1 MTQIK
6 VRIEED
12 RNFQILFIRVIRV
25 LRVQLLLGA
34 LRPGYDVGHPL
45 ESHMRWSLA
54 VASLVLAAPVAA
66 APPNVVIILTDDLGY
81 GDLGCYGHPTIRTP
95 NLDRMAAEG
104 MKFTSFYSAAE
115 VCTPSRAALLTGRLP
130 IRSGMC
136 SDTRR
141 VLFPDSA
148 GGLPANE
155 ITLAEALKPKG
166 YATTCIG
173 KWHLGH
179 LPEYSALKHGFDSFF
194 GLPYVNDMDRVPD
207 KGPKGRAAFFAPKIE
222 YWNVPL
228 MRNDRIVERP
238 ADQHTLTQ
246 RYTEEAVKFIKD
258 KKDKPFFL
266 YLAHAMPHV
275 PLFASKG
282 FAGKSERGLY
292 GDVVEELDWSV
303 GEVLQALRDEKLDKN
318 TLVFFTSDNGPWLQ
332 FGEHGGSAGLLR
344 DGKGSTFEGGMR
356 VPGIAWWP
364 GTIPSG
370 ATTHEMASTMD
381 LFVTAVKLAG
391 GEVPTDRPID
401 GYDMTPMLMGKG
413 HSPRDT
419 MYFYRGTKL
428 FAVRHGPWKAHFLT
442 QPAYGAGSK
451 DGPTPHD
458 PPLLYHLGRD
468 PGEKTDV
475 AKDNPKVVS
484 QLREIAAKH
493 SAAMK
498 PGAPQLDSKLPEERS
513 SARAALQDC
522 NHRLSRPTGPE

>member
-1 MTQIK
+1 
-6 VRIEED
+6 
-12 RNFQILFIRVIRV
+12 
-25 LRVQLLLGA
+25 
-34 LRPGYDVGHPL
+34 
-45 ESHMRWSLA
+45 MRCSAAML
-54 VASLVLAAPVAA
+54 SLVLTSTTVAA
-66 APPNVVIILTDDLGY
+66 APPNVVIIFTDDMGY

-148 GGLPANE
+148 GGLQADE
-155 ITLAEALKPKG
+155 ITLPEVLKTKG
-166 YATTCIG
+166 YAATCIG

-207 KGPKGRAAFFAPKIE
+207 KGPKGRAAFFAPRIE

-228 MRNDRIVERP
+228 MRDDKIVERP
-238 ADQHTLTQ
+238 ADQHTLTK
-246 RYTEEAVKFIKD
+246 RYTEEAVRFIKE

-266 YLAHAMPHV
+266 YLAHTMPHV
-275 PLFASKG
+275 PLFASKD

-292 GDVVEELDWSV
+292 GDVIEEIDWSV
-303 GEVLQALRDEKLDKN
+303 GEVLKTLRDEKLDAN
-318 TLVFFTSDNGPWLQ
+318 TLVFFTSDNGPWLM
-332 FGEHGGSAGLLR
+332 FGEHGGSAGPLR

-364 GTIPSG
+364 GTIPAG
-370 ATTHEMASTMD
+370 VTTHEMASTMD
-381 LFVTAVKLAG
+381 LFVTAIKLAG
-391 GEVPTDRPID
+391 GEVPADRPID
-401 GYDMTPMLMGKG
+401 GYDIAPLLLGKG

-419 MYFYRGTKL
+419 MFFYRGTKL

-451 DGPTPHD
+451 DTPTPHD

-475 AKDNPKVVS
+475 AKDNPQVVA
-484 QLREIAAKH
+484 QLKDIAAKH

-498 PGAPQLDSKLPEERS
+498 PGAPQLDSKLPAEKK
-513 SARAALQDC
+513 
-522 NHRLSRPTGPE
+522 